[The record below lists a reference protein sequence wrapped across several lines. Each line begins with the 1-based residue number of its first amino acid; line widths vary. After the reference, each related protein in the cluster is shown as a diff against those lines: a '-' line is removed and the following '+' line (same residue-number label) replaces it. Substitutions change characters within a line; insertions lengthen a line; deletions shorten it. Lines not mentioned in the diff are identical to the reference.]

1 MVYKTLIVCPWWGRP
16 DVVSLHCRSMKKFIN
31 GRADYLA
38 ILSPEDPHLEALE
51 ELVLKYGFKK
61 TYFKND
67 PLGYKINHG
76 IRQAERYDY
85 VMNMGSD
92 DLCDPRYWRDI
103 EDYMGKPLFRVNRIY
118 GAEDISLKKI
128 WEVKGIGIGV
138 LRMIRT
144 DIITKDLYPAK
155 NKRLDKGSRT
165 TLASLGY
172 REEIFNS
179 NLSYAIDVK
188 SDNNITS
195 IKTWLKNNGKLV
207 KVNLKKFL

>member
-16 DVVSLHCRSMKKFIN
+16 EIVSLHCRSMKKFIN
-31 GRADYLA
+31 GHADYLA

-51 ELVLKYGFKK
+51 GLVRKYGFKK

-76 IRQAERYDY
+76 IRQAEGYDY

-103 EDYMGKPLFRVNRIY
+103 KEYMGRPLFKVNRIY

-128 WEVKGIGIGV
+128 WEVKKIGIGV

-155 NKRLDKGSRT
+155 NKRLDRGSRM
-165 TLASLGY
+165 TLVSLGY
-172 REEIFNS
+172 REEVFNS

-195 IKTWLKNNGKLV
+195 IKAWLKNNGKLV